1 MATNVIMYSVPICP
15 KCLLAKRFLT
25 AKGIPFEERNVL
37 TSGKY
42 RREMKELTDVMTV
55 PVTKIGN
62 RVVVGYHQPEFTEAV
77 ALLK

>member
-37 TSGKY
+37 TSRKY

-62 RVVVGYHQPEFTEAV
+62 RVVVGYHQPEFSEAI